1 MKLSGQSAPEE
12 EVKFN
17 LDSGNPCG
25 NPAKR
30 MSTIINKKN
39 DLGKNGMRMNAE
51 VDQDIINAL
60 GQSQQCGSTWAGLG
74 WAGLAGL
81 GGPGPGLDTA
91 NI

>member
-1 MKLSGQSAPEE
+1 
-12 EVKFN
+12 
-17 LDSGNPCG
+17 
-25 NPAKR
+25 

-74 WAGLAGL
+74 WAGLGWAGTICL
-81 GGPGPGLDTA
+81 GNTRHHNNSV
-91 NI
+91 NIA

>member
-1 MKLSGQSAPEE
+1 
-12 EVKFN
+12 
-17 LDSGNPCG
+17 
-25 NPAKR
+25 
-30 MSTIINKKN
+30 
-39 DLGKNGMRMNAE
+39 MNAE